1 MSLLKTISSLRKQ
14 ALKATG
20 KINTESNDY
29 NKGLQAG
36 IAIGYTCS
44 ADIVEIQFSHIL
56 CKIHKA
62 EDKIIEQEVKS

>member
-14 ALKATG
+14 ALKATE
-20 KINTESNDY
+20 KSKSEPNDY
-29 NKGLQAG
+29 TKGLQAG

-56 CKIHKA
+56 SKIYTA